1 MKKSFFI
8 AIMISAAFAL
18 SCNKKAGDNQ
28 TTDNTETAEQTQE
41 QEPQK
46 TQEQKSQQANAK
58 IEVGEMA
65 PDFTLND
72 LDGKPLSLSS
82 LRGKHVVIDFWGTWC
97 IYCVLGMPEMKNYY
111 DKYSDK
117 LEILS
122 VDCGDAPEDWKNAVK
137 DIGMNWK
144 NVINDEKNDISEL
157 YKVEGFPT
165 KIVLDPKGK
174 ILKVVVGEDPAFY
187 EYLDSLFN

>member
-187 EYLDSLFN
+187 EYLDSLFK

>member
-1 MKKSFFI
+1 MKKSVFI

-18 SCNKKAGDNQ
+18 SCNKKTADNQ
-28 TTDNTETAEQTQE
+28 TADNTETAEQTQE

-46 TQEQKSQQANAK
+46 TQEQKTKQANVK
-58 IEVGEMA
+58 IEVGEIA

-122 VDCGDAPEDWKNAVK
+122 VDCGDAQEDWKKAVK

-187 EYLDSLFN
+187 EFLDSLFK